1 MTENEISHKIIGVAI
16 EVHRHFGPGLL
27 ESVYEYALAHEL
39 RLAGL
44 HVEQQEPMPL
54 IYKDAKLEC
63 GYRLDLYVERKVI
76 VEIKSVEELTDL
88 HFAQTL
94 TYLKLS
100 GAKLGLLIN
109 FNALVLRDGIKR
121 VVNNL

>member
-16 EVHRHFGPGLL
+16 DVHRHFGPGLL

-44 HVEQQEPMPL
+44 SVEQQVPL
-54 IYKDAKLEC
+54 PLTYKGVKLEC
-63 GYRLDLYVERKVI
+63 GYRLDIYVERKVI
-76 VEIKSVEELTDL
+76 VEVKSIEELGNL

-100 GAKLGLLIN
+100 ECKLGLLIN
-109 FNALVLRDGIKR
+109 FNTLVLAGGINR